1 MEKNKNYVGFFILF
15 LISVM
20 FVAFLFYTGK
30 QTRGP
35 RRAGLLFG
43 GFVVYFGLAAIIV
56 WSGPDGPKP
65 KQAEDSRAISSRI
78 VIPSKYV
85 TEIRKYLKS
94 KTEIGGVFQIK
105 NNKVQSVVKIPG
117 EKGTF
122 QFNDP
127 GWASTNVYHTHP
139 LSSYYLPSANDYVDM
154 LTNLV
159 ERNYFINYDTDPA
172 ANICRDQNQT
182 CHYNNTTCRSYNG
195 RSIEMVFAPNGVYM
209 YYPSKTLINKFV
221 KYINIPD
228 DTYYD
233 KVDELTKSLGPY
245 DGKHMH
251 PWSNG
256 EGNYNS
262 SIVGT
267 IQPFSNEDGK
277 KLTIPISA
285 TKVKNHSKYIKFMKS
300 KGFIVK
306 FTPYSDD
313 IVLPS
318 FVGKNINDKIDQLK
332 PLCS

>member
-1 MEKNKNYVGFFILF
+1 M
-15 LISVM
+15 
-20 FVAFLFYTGK
+20 
-30 QTRGP
+30 
-35 RRAGLLFG
+35 LFG
-43 GFVVYFGLAAIIV
+43 RFVVYFGLAAIIV

-85 TEIRKYLKS
+85 TEIRKYLNS

-159 ERNYFINYDTDPA
+159 ERNYFINYDTNPA
-172 ANICRDQNQT
+172 ANICRDPNQT

-209 YYPSKTLINKFV
+209 YYPSKI
-221 KYINIPD
+221 
-228 DTYYD
+228 
-233 KVDELTKSLGPY
+233 
-245 DGKHMH
+245 H
-251 PWSNG
+251 
-256 EGNYNS
+256 
-262 SIVGT
+262 
-267 IQPFSNEDGK
+267 
-277 KLTIPISA
+277 
-285 TKVKNHSKYIKFMKS
+285 
-300 KGFIVK
+300 
-306 FTPYSDD
+306 
-313 IVLPS
+313 
-318 FVGKNINDKIDQLK
+318 
-332 PLCS
+332 